1 MLTSCFSS
9 IICQTKS
16 STPFMSVM
24 FYSPS
29 SINFMNCSSPSI
41 SAEQNARFSLQQYLD
56 NNCIAIKPM
65 HDNFIFYPASVNMT
79 HKRKRVVI
87 GDLFFHVN
95 LTKTEQIQVLLEL
108 ELILA
113 IARSQIPERT
123 EWWVISAPAFT
134 GKPVALLCPQNP
146 NFDSSSCFD
155 TQLCVFKNMWLQERV
170 LKREQAFISTGS
182 VICVPNETRLCK
194 LE

>member
-1 MLTSCFSS
+1 
-9 IICQTKS
+9 
-16 STPFMSVM
+16 
-24 FYSPS
+24 
-29 SINFMNCSSPSI
+29 
-41 SAEQNARFSLQQYLD
+41 
-56 NNCIAIKPM
+56 M

-123 EWWVISAPAFT
+123 E
-134 GKPVALLCPQNP
+134 
-146 NFDSSSCFD
+146 
-155 TQLCVFKNMWLQERV
+155 
-170 LKREQAFISTGS
+170 
-182 VICVPNETRLCK
+182 
-194 LE
+194 